1 MARAEDYRRYAAE
14 CLELAE
20 RIQDPVHRA
29 RLLEMANAFNK
40 LAAKEAPENDP
51 AEK

>member
-20 RIQDPVHRA
+20 RVQDPLHRA
-29 RLLEMANAFNK
+29 RLLEMASAFNK
-40 LAAKEAPENDP
+40 LAAKAAPENDP
-51 AEK
+51 TEN